1 MKRAT
6 KIKIK
11 AITEKLSEL
20 VTLLEEAK
28 ADAEEELDTLDSES
42 PKHTK
47 LEEQVDLLEFLGA
60 SIDEALE
67 SAEEILA

>member
-28 ADAEEELDTLDSES
+28 NDAEEELDTLDSES

>member
-28 ADAEEELDTLDSES
+28 TDAEEELDTLDSES

-47 LEEQVDLLEFLGA
+47 LEEQVDLLEYLETTLA
-60 SIDEALE
+60 EALE